1 MHNLLL
7 MSLMGVLLNMILSLA
22 VPMLLKDSKDE
33 YLVKLR
39 NYFENNKNNF
49 LLSSLY
55 VGIMIF
61 ASCKLLHAIK
71 PLFKKSTCN
80 SGSDSGSMRFFING
94 NDGENFN
101 MQNLIRLSGN

>member
-7 MSLMGVLLNMILSLA
+7 MSLMGVLLNMVLSLT
-22 VPMLLKDSKDE
+22 VPMLLKDAKDE
-33 YLVKLR
+33 YIVKLR

-61 ASCKLLHAIK
+61 VSCKVLHAIK
-71 PLFKKSTCN
+71 PLFKSSTCHSN
-80 SGSDSGSMRFFING
+80 KGSMRFFINSDDDSNG
-94 NDGENFN
+94 FN
-101 MQNLIRLSGN
+101 MQNLIKLSN

>member
-7 MSLMGVLLNMILSLA
+7 MSLMGVLLNMILSLT
-22 VPMLLKDSKDE
+22 VPILLKDSKDE
-33 YLVKLR
+33 YMVKLR

-61 ASCKLLHAIK
+61 VSCKVLHAVK
-71 PLFKKSTCN
+71 PLFKKSSCN
-80 SGSDSGSMRFFING
+80 SNSGSMRFFINSD
-94 NDGENFN
+94 DGDNFN
-101 MQNLIRLSGN
+101 MQNLIKLSGN